1 MKTDIWVKC
10 SAKITKKKGISK
22 SQNLSNFW
30 VSDAWRILVRFG
42 KQTHRYKAKTLTFP
56 EWRFFRGSVRIWQYR
71 KFLLSLYQAST
82 LIQPQ
87 ERGRTQENRGKEG
100 QPDSDSQ
107 TSFFLIELDVHV
119 YIARCLFGVRK
130 GFEGPTP
137 TKRPC
142 KVVNAP
148 KSHSPSTNCVASG
161 WSGSET
167 VESDIP
173 WQKISTK

>member
-1 MKTDIWVKC
+1 MKTDIWVEFYI
-10 SAKITKKKGISK
+10 KITNFLRNCKRIFLSK
-22 SQNLSNFW
+22 YLYSN
-30 VSDAWRILVRFG
+30 AWHTLTRFG
-42 KQTHRYKAKTLTFP
+42 KQTHHYKAKTLTFQ
-56 EWRFFRGSVRIWQYR
+56 EWRFFRWSARIWQSR

-137 TKRPC
+137 TKQPC

-148 KSHSPSTNCVASG
+148 KSRPPSTNCVA
-161 WSGSET
+161 
-167 VESDIP
+167 
-173 WQKISTK
+173 